1 MSKMEVD
8 GDNIS
13 KHENKSDQIN
23 KKLQEISRRI
33 DENQHNLY
41 KYEKVEKDFFQI
53 NKQTHYLMDKLLYNW
68 QKDKI
73 LSRELEEERQ
83 EIEINERKIIIKLEK
98 EKLLHEKRRLSDLED
113 NLLHQQQ
120 LLKREEK

>member
-1 MSKMEVD
+1 MEVD

-41 KYEKVEKDFFQI
+41 KYEKVEKDFFKSI
-53 NKQTHYLMDKLLYNW
+53 NKH
-68 QKDKI
+68 
-73 LSRELEEERQ
+73 
-83 EIEINERKIIIKLEK
+83 II
-98 EKLLHEKRRLSDLED
+98 
-113 NLLHQQQ
+113 
-120 LLKREEK
+120 

>member
-33 DENQHNLY
+33 DENQHNY
-41 KYEKVEKDFFQI
+41 ISMKK
-53 NKQTHYLMDKLLYNW
+53 
-68 QKDKI
+68 
-73 LSRELEEERQ
+73 
-83 EIEINERKIIIKLEK
+83 
-98 EKLLHEKRRLSDLED
+98 
-113 NLLHQQQ
+113 
-120 LLKREEK
+120 